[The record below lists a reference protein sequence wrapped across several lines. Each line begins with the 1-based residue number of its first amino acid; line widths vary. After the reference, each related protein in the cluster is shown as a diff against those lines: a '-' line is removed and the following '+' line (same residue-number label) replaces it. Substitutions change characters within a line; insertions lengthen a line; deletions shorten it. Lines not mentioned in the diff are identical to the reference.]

1 MNFVCPQHLAFA
13 LTGIMAFAI
22 PDVPREI
29 KVQIQR
35 EKMLATEALYE
46 NDLARLQRETE
57 NHHLNGRSSGLEG
70 SGDTS
75 ESSAFERRD
84 PAARRGSSVGHDLVR
99 NFHRRQNLNGTLNS
113 SVTRYVGSMNV
124 SNNGTSQT
132 QQRRC

>member
-1 MNFVCPQHLAFA
+1 
-13 LTGIMAFAI
+13 MAFAI

-57 NHHLNGRSSGLEG
+57 NHHLNGRSSGAGG

-75 ESSAFERRD
+75 VSSDIGRHRD
-84 PAARRGSSVGHDLVR
+84 PGGRRGSSVGHDLVR
-99 NFHRRQNLNGTLNS
+99 NFHRRQNMNGTLNNS
-113 SVTRYVGSMNV
+113 SVTRYVGTMNV
-124 SNNGTSQT
+124 SNNGTIQSQP
-132 QQRRC
+132 RRC